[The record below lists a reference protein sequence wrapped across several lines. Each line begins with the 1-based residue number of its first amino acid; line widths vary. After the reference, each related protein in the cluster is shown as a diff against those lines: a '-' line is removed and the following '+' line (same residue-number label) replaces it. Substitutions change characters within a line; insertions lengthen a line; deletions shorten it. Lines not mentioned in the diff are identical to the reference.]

1 VAVRPSVREDAAAP
15 PTEGYLAPA
24 EDGINFK
31 GESIDD
37 IPLVY
42 HGADQIHKTLEFE
55 VTTSAKG
62 DRRAKPIDD
71 RDT

>member
-1 VAVRPSVREDAAAP
+1 LDDEERTSSHA
-15 PTEGYLAPA
+15 
-24 EDGINFK
+24 

-42 HGADQIHKTLEFE
+42 HGADQIHKTLEFK

-62 DRRAKPIDD
+62 DRRAKSIDD

>member
-1 VAVRPSVREDAAAP
+1 VDDEERTSSHA
-15 PTEGYLAPA
+15 
-24 EDGINFK
+24 

-42 HGADQIHKTLEFE
+42 HGADQIHKTLEFK
-55 VTTSAKG
+55 VTTNAKCG
-62 DRRAKPIDD
+62 RQAKPIDD

>member
-1 VAVRPSVREDAAAP
+1 LDDVERTSSH
-15 PTEGYLAPA
+15 T
-24 EDGINFK
+24 

-42 HGADQIHKTLEFE
+42 HGADQIHKTVEFE
-55 VTTSAKG
+55 VITTANG
-62 DRRAKPIDD
+62 ERRAKPIDN

>member
-1 VAVRPSVREDAAAP
+1 MSHA
-15 PTEGYLAPA
+15 
-24 EDGINFK
+24 

-42 HGADQIHKTLEFE
+42 HGADQIHKTVEFE
-55 VTTSAKG
+55 VITTEKSG
-62 DRRAKPIDD
+62 RRAKPIDN

>member
-1 VAVRPSVREDAAAP
+1 MDDKERTSSHA
-15 PTEGYLAPA
+15 
-24 EDGINFK
+24 

-42 HGADQIHKTLEFE
+42 YGVSQIHKTLEFK
-55 VTTSAKG
+55 VTTSTKG

-71 RDT
+71 RDM